1 MAKAGCGSGVAATA
15 PFMRGSKHWGIA
27 GAAAALITGVCDAAP
42 SQASAFFIR
51 DQSAAALGNAF
62 AGSTAGAEDISYMF
76 FNGAALA
83 RQEGSQVVSVGNLIL
98 TGVKFRDGDA
108 TTAEGTS
115 IEGGEGGRNSGGAA
129 IVPALYALWD
139 LSDSF
144 EEIRKLSL
152 GVAINVPFGFETDYE
167 DGWVGRYY
175 ALQSRLRSVDISP
188 VVAYEVVPGLS
199 LAVGLQA
206 QYMDAKLS
214 NAIDFGTLGALN
226 GVPGAEPA
234 AQDGFAKVSGD
245 DWGFGYTAGILF
257 EPWPGTRFG
266 AAYRSQI
273 HHQLKGDARVRLDN
287 AGIGAALGAT
297 AGTTAAKASLTTP
310 EIVSF
315 GAYHELNS
323 SWAVMADASWTRWS
337 RLGTLRIKF
346 DDPAQADNVTEEDW
360 RDTWFF
366 ALGCS
371 FRPNENWTVRSGIGY
386 DQSPARNKTRT
397 PRTPA
402 NDGILLSFGTSYRPT
417 SALEFAFGYGHYFIE
432 SARINLHADA
442 PGNAARGNLSGS
454 SENAVD
460 ILSLQLR
467 WAF

>member
-1 MAKAGCGSGVAATA
+1 MRLRQRGPRLRGRGRPKQ
-15 PFMRGSKHWGIA
+15 RGS
-27 GAAAALITGVCDAAP
+27 
-42 SQASAFFIR
+42 S
-51 DQSAAALGNAF
+51 
-62 AGSTAGAEDISYMF
+62 
-76 FNGAALA
+76 
-83 RQEGSQVVSVGNLIL
+83 
-98 TGVKFRDGDA
+98 
-108 TTAEGTS
+108 
-115 IEGGEGGRNSGGAA
+115 NSPRA
-129 IVPALYALWD
+129 VRSD

-152 GVAINVPFGFETDYE
+152 GVAINVPFGFEIDYE

-175 ALQSRLRSVDISP
+175 ALQSRLRSVDINP

-366 ALGCS
+366 AFGCT

-397 PRTPA
+397 R
-402 NDGILLSFGTSYRPT
+402 T
-417 SALEFAFGYGHYFIE
+417 SADDFCSRLAPATGRLRRSNSPSGTATISSRARASTSTPTLRATRHAVTCPAPAKMRWTSSRCNSGGRSRAF
-432 SARINLHADA
+432 SA
-442 PGNAARGNLSGS
+442 
-454 SENAVD
+454 
-460 ILSLQLR
+460 
-467 WAF
+467 

>member
-27 GAAAALITGVCDAAP
+27 GAAAALITSFCDAAP

-62 AGSTAGAEDISYMF
+62 AGSTAGADDISYMF

-83 RQEGSQVVSVGNLIL
+83 RQEGRQATSVGNLIL
-98 TGVKFRDGDA
+98 THAKFRDGNA

-115 IEGGEGGRNSGGAA
+115 IEGGEGGRNSGGAVM
-129 IVPALYALWD
+129 VPAMYALWD
-139 LSDSF
+139 PSDSF
-144 EEIRKLSL
+144 EEIRKLAL

-167 DGWVGRYY
+167 DGWIGRYY
-175 ALQSRLRSVDISP
+175 ALQSRLRSVDLNP
-188 VVAYEVVPGLS
+188 VVAYEALPGLS
-199 LAVGLQA
+199 LAIGLQA
-206 QYMDAKLS
+206 QYVDAKLT

-273 HHQLKGDARVRLDN
+273 HHQLKGDARVHLDN
-287 AGIGAALGAT
+287 AGTGAALGAT

-323 SWAVMADASWTRWS
+323 SWAVMADASWTR
-337 RLGTLRIKF
+337 
-346 DDPAQADNVTEEDW
+346 
-360 RDTWFF
+360 
-366 ALGCS
+366 
-371 FRPNENWTVRSGIGY
+371 
-386 DQSPARNKTRT
+386 
-397 PRTPA
+397 
-402 NDGILLSFGTSYRPT
+402 
-417 SALEFAFGYGHYFIE
+417 
-432 SARINLHADA
+432 
-442 PGNAARGNLSGS
+442 
-454 SENAVD
+454 
-460 ILSLQLR
+460 
-467 WAF
+467 